1 MHLTLFLFVLGEF
14 GGIHRPFF
22 FSSPRSA
29 CRSDRTFFVF
39 SFDVFSFLLLLFI
52 NTCSSLI
59 NFFFFFFSF
68 FALVIYF
75 RTMNVGLS
83 HLESLLLLLV
93 VTMMIICYLY
103 RTTPRIGCVLF
114 VYKRLFCFLSNCASI
129 RSKTTTEP
137 SSTSPI
143 LSPPRESFLLVYLS
157 AYTYLHMSYL
167 CTLFLPLYTGCFLF
181 TLVFVLSSCAVIK
194 RKVRDKKIGKD

>member
-22 FSSPRSA
+22 FASPRSA
-29 CRSDRTFFVF
+29 CRSDRASFVF

-59 NFFFFFFSF
+59 NSSSFFLFFFFSSSS

-129 RSKTTTEP
+129 RSKTATEP
-137 SSTSPI
+137 SSSSPT
-143 LSPPRESFLLVYLS
+143 LNPSRESFLLVYLS

-167 CTLFLPLYTGCFLF
+167 CTLFIPLYTGCFCLRWFLF
-181 TLVFVLSSCAVIK
+181 CLRALSS
-194 RKVRDKKIGKD
+194 KKS